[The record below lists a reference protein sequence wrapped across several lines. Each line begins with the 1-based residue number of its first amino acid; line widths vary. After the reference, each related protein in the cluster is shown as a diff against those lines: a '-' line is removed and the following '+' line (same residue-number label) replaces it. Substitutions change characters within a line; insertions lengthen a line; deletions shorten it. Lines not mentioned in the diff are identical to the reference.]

1 MALDMIAASLINLET
16 LPPTD
21 VVAMPE
27 MPQDSLFMAILASQ
41 LIPMGFQAAE
51 PPVVVNDAAP
61 LMLST
66 VELPV
71 IAPTIEPPAFPL
83 EPMAIDSELA
93 ETALPKPE
101 FEQPKFDR
109 PEPKEDVQTN
119 LPVAPPQPST
129 AQPIGPTSHTVEV
142 RIDPVQ
148 RSHLVEQ
155 AAIRIETMVRT
166 GETDQ
171 ARIQLNP
178 PELGSISISLTV
190 TGGEVHARLAADQE
204 QTRQMLEQAAEQLRS
219 ALDQKGLSLKEF
231 SVADQGTQQSQG
243 EPAQSSESLQS
254 IEWQV
259 GAINLDGVFTT
270 IV

>member
-27 MPQDSLFMAILASQ
+27 TPQDSLFMAILASQ
-41 LIPMGFQAAE
+41 LIPMGFQIAE
-51 PPVVVNDAAP
+51 QPGVVNDAAP
-61 LMLST
+61 LTLST
-66 VELPV
+66 VELPA
-71 IAPTIEPPAFPL
+71 IAPTIEPAAFPL
-83 EPMAIDSELA
+83 EPMAIDSEQI
-93 ETALPKPE
+93 EPGLPEPE
-101 FEQPKFDR
+101 FEQPKLDR

-119 LPVAPPQPST
+119 LPVAPPQSSA
-129 AQPIGPTSHTVEV
+129 AQPIEPASHTVEI

-171 ARIQLNP
+171 ARIQLSP
-178 PELGSISISLTV
+178 PDLGTISISLTV

-231 SVADQGTQQSQG
+231 SVADQGAQQSQG

-259 GAINLDGVFTT
+259 AAINLDGVFTT